1 MRKDSKGIKNE
12 QTQFQ
17 RTKCRA
23 SIDLS
28 SSKLYLAK
36 FKCPIFNSNF
46 KLNCL
51 KEILLNKFQNPWS
64 KLRRKSYAPF
74 QKKKVLR

>member
-1 MRKDSKGIKNE
+1 MRKDSKGIKD
-12 QTQFQ
+12 
-17 RTKCRA
+17 K
-23 SIDLS
+23 LS
-28 SSKLYLAK
+28 
-36 FKCPIFNSNF
+36 FKGQSAAPLLIFHLRNYTWPNSNVQFLIAF